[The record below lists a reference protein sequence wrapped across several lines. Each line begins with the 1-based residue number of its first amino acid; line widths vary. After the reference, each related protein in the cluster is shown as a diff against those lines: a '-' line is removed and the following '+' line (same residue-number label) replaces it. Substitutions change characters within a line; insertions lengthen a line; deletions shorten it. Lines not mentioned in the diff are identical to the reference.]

1 MSVFDALGH
10 PTRRR
15 ILELLRDRDMAAG
28 ELAEHF
34 DVSKPTLSG
43 HFAKL
48 KEADLIVAERVGTSI
63 IYSLN
68 LSVAEDALLGLLA
81 RLRAGDGRQADPQP
95 HPTAEEPRHG

>member
-1 MSVFDALGH
+1 MSAFDALGH

-15 ILELLRDRDMAAG
+15 ILELLRDRDMTAG

-48 KEADLIVAERVGTSI
+48 KDADLILAEREGTSI

-68 LSVAEDALLGLLA
+68 LTVAEDALLGLLA
-81 RLRAGDGRQADPQP
+81 RLRAKDGQPPDPQP
-95 HPTAEEPRHG
+95 TSEEPRHG

>member
-15 ILELLRDRDMAAG
+15 ILELLRDRDMTAG

-43 HFAKL
+43 HFARL
-48 KEADLIVAERVGTSI
+48 KEADLIVAERDGTSI

-81 RLRAGDGRQADPQP
+81 RLRTGDGRQADPHP

>member
-1 MSVFDALGH
+1 MSVFDALAH

-15 ILELLRDRDMAAG
+15 ILELLRDREMTAG

-48 KEADLIVAERVGTSI
+48 RDADLILAIRDGTSI

-68 LSVAEDALLGLLA
+68 LSVVEDALMGLLA
-81 RLRAGDGRQADPQP
+81 RLGSNGANEPDRAK
-95 HPTAEEPRHG
+95 ESRHD

>member
-15 ILELLRDRDMAAG
+15 ILELLRDRDMTAG

-48 KEADLIVAERVGTSI
+48 READLVLAIREGTSI

-81 RLRAGDGRQADPQP
+81 RLRSQNGERPRPQP
-95 HPTAEEPRHG
+95 APEEPRNG

>member
-1 MSVFDALGH
+1 MLNVFDVLGH

-15 ILELLRDRDMAAG
+15 ILELLRDRDMTAG

-34 DVSKPTLSG
+34 DVSKPTLSA

-48 KEADLIVAERVGTSI
+48 RDADLVLAIRDGTSI

-68 LSVAEDALLGLLA
+68 LSVVEDALLGLLA
-81 RLRAGDGRQADPQP
+81 RLRPNGAAPRDVDRA
-95 HPTAEEPRHG
+95 AKEPRHD

>member
-1 MSVFDALGH
+1 VGVFDALAH

-15 ILELLRDRDMAAG
+15 ILELLRDRDMTAG

-48 KEADLIVAERVGTSI
+48 RDADLILAIRDGTSI

-68 LSVAEDALLGLLA
+68 LSVVEDALMGLLA
-81 RLRAGDGRQADPQP
+81 RLGSNGA
-95 HPTAEEPRHG
+95 HEPDHAAKESPP

>member
-1 MSVFDALGH
+1 MSVFEALGH

-15 ILELLRDRDMAAG
+15 ILELLRDRDMTAG
-28 ELAEHF
+28 EIAEHF

-48 KEADLIVAERVGTSI
+48 READLVVAERDGTSI

-81 RLRAGDGRQADPQP
+81 RLRPDNGRRPQAAPEDQ
-95 HPTAEEPRHG
+95 TNG

>member
-15 ILELLRDRDMAAG
+15 ILELLRDRDLTAG

-48 KEADLIVAERVGTSI
+48 KDADLIVAEREGTSI

-68 LSVAEDALLGLLA
+68 LSVAEDALLGLLV
-81 RLRAGDGRQADPQP
+81 RLRAGDGKRPGGHSEP
-95 HPTAEEPRHG
+95 EESRHA

>member
-1 MSVFDALGH
+1 M
-10 PTRRR
+10 T
-15 ILELLRDRDMAAG
+15 AG

-48 KEADLIVAERVGTSI
+48 KDADLIVAEREGTSI

-81 RLRAGDGRQADPQP
+81 RLRGVDGKRPGAQP
-95 HPTAEEPRHG
+95 EPEEPRHA

>member
-15 ILELLRDRDMAAG
+15 ILELLRDGDMTAG

-48 KEADLIVAERVGTSI
+48 RDADLILAEREGTSI

-81 RLRAGDGRQADPQP
+81 RLRTGNGQSPDPRRKP
-95 HPTAEEPRHG
+95 EEPHHG